1 MKEFEELQQLWQK
14 AAPASGLD
22 FDKIMQQI
30 EADKKDIALK
40 LWRHIIAFI
49 AGLLVL
55 GYVWFTVPFVTWT
68 SHVAILIVAGCM
80 IYALLAQWRAYQDF
94 KTISTGSTDKPE
106 AYIAFLKK
114 FKADRYQQHTRN
126 FVLYE
131 TCIAA
136 AFAFYSFELYF
147 ALPLGMFIAL
157 IVFIVF
163 WFLISHFVFLRA
175 YIENENEKIQ
185 NLINE
190 LDRIKDQFNLSK

>member
-14 AAPASGLD
+14 SAPSSGLD
-22 FDKIMQQI
+22 FEKVMEKI
-30 EADKKDIALK
+30 EAGKKDIAHK
-40 LWRHIIAFI
+40 LWRHILAFL
-49 AGLLVL
+49 AGLLIL
-55 GYVWFTVPFVTWT
+55 GYVWFTFPFVTWT
-68 SHVAILIVAGCM
+68 SHVAILIVVGCM
-80 IYALLAQWRAYQDF
+80 VYALMAQWGAYQDF
-94 KTISTGSTDKPE
+94 RTISAGATDRPKE
-106 AYIAFLKK
+106 YIAFLKD
-114 FKADRYQQHTRN
+114 FKAKRYQQHTRS
-126 FVLYE
+126 FVFYE

-147 ALPLGMFIAL
+147 ALPMGLFIAL

-190 LDRIKDQFNLSK
+190 LDRIKGQFEK